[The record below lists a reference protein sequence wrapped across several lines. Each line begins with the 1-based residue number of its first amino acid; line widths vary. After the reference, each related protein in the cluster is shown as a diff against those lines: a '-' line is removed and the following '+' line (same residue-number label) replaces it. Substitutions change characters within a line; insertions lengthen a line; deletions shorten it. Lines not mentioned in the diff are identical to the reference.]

1 MKVNRARRKGTIHP
15 WMKAYLGVFE
25 HPYFALSGADGRF
38 TLKDL
43 PPGEHTI
50 EAWHERFGT
59 RSQKI
64 TVAQKRRKR
73 SSLRFS
79 KAKGYRPKATGFRAT
94 PPAA

>member
-43 PPGEHTI
+43 PPGEYTI

-64 TVAQKRRKR
+64 TVGAKETKTVEFTFQQGYR
-73 SSLRFS
+73 LQ
-79 KAKGYRPKATGFRAT
+79 AKGYRL
-94 PPAA
+94 

>member
-43 PPGEHTI
+43 PPGEYTI

-59 RSQKI
+59 KSVEIAVQANQTAEV
-64 TVAQKRRKR
+64 TVT
-73 SSLRFS
+73 
-79 KAKGYRPKATGFRAT
+79 YTGTETAA
-94 PPAA
+94 PAAPAP

>member
-43 PPGEHTI
+43 PPGEYTI

-59 RSQKI
+59 RSQKG
-64 TVAQKRRKR
+64 A
-73 SSLRFS
+73 LE
-79 KAKGYRPKATGFRAT
+79 PKETKEVEFAF
-94 PPAA
+94 AAG

>member
-1 MKVNRARRKGTIHP
+1 VKVNRARRKGTIHP

-43 PPGEHTI
+43 PPGEYTI

-59 RSQKI
+59 RSQK
-64 TVAQKRRKR
+64 V
-73 SSLRFS
+73 SL
-79 KAKGYRPKATGFRAT
+79 GPKETKEVEFAF
-94 PPAA
+94 AAG

>member
-43 PPGEHTI
+43 PPGEYTI

-59 RSQKI
+59 RSQK
-64 TVAQKRRKR
+64 V
-73 SSLRFS
+73 SL
-79 KAKGYRPKATGFRAT
+79 GPKETKEVEFAF
-94 PPAA
+94 AAG

>member
-43 PPGEHTI
+43 PPGEYTI
-50 EAWHERFGT
+50 EAWHASGL
-59 RSQKI
+59 
-64 TVAQKRRKR
+64 A
-73 SSLRFS
+73 
-79 KAKGYRPKATGFRAT
+79 
-94 PPAA
+94 PAHKKWR